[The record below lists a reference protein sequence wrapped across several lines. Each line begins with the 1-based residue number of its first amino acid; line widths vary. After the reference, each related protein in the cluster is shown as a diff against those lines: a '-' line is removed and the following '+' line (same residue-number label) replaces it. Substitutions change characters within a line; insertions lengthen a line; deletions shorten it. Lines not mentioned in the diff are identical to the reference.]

1 MKVNICMVARVA
13 LLLFLFAN
21 TGAGAQEKPADKT
34 NVPATNSGAKAAA
47 SSGSKSSVI
56 TASMTPLELARAA
69 FTAQGG
75 EKFRNLK
82 NMMMIGTVD
91 LYSPNST
98 QSLSGKF
105 GMIVA
110 GEKVRQ
116 DVQSAIVSFQL
127 IYDGVQNYSSF
138 RGMNIPPPSK
148 FGLPVLTKFDQPGYT
163 VTALPDKKKERAFRI
178 TDAEGNAT
186 NYFVEVT
193 RGRVIRYEI
202 PYNGLTVSVEHKT
215 LKEFGGV
222 LVPTSFVQKLAAPQ
236 GDFYAEFKV
245 KEVKLDQ
252 ELPADTFKIPGH

>member
-1 MKVNICMVARVA
+1 MKFVAARLALAFLLSANIS
-13 LLLFLFAN
+13 AN
-21 TGAGAQEKPADKT
+21 AQEKSADKT
-34 NVPATNSGAKAAA
+34 NTGAANSGAKAPATSA
-47 SSGSKSSVI
+47 GGSKTSVI
-56 TASMTPLELARAA
+56 NASMSPLELARAA
-69 FTAQGG
+69 YMAQGG

-82 NMMMIGTVD
+82 NMMMLGSVD

-116 DVQSAIVSFQL
+116 DVQSPIVSFQL

-148 FGLPVLTKFDQPGYT
+148 YGLPVLLKFDQPGYA
-163 VTALPDKKKERAFRI
+163 VTPLPDKKKERAFRI
-178 TDAEGNAT
+178 TDADGNAT
-186 NYFVEVT
+186 DYYVELT
-193 RGRVIRYEI
+193 TGRVIRYEI
-202 PYNGLTVSVEHKT
+202 PYKGMTVSVEHKT

-222 LVPTSFVQKLAAPQ
+222 LVPTSFVQKLASPQ

-252 ELPADTFKIPGH
+252 ELPADTFKIPGQ

>member
-1 MKVNICMVARVA
+1 MKFVAARLALAFLLSANIS
-13 LLLFLFAN
+13 AN
-21 TGAGAQEKPADKT
+21 AQEKSADKPNT
-34 NVPATNSGAKAAA
+34 GATNSGAKVPAT
-47 SSGSKSSVI
+47 SPGGSKASVLN
-56 TASMTPLELARAA
+56 ASMSPLELARAA
-69 FTAQGG
+69 YMAQGG

-82 NMMMIGTVD
+82 NMMMLGSVD

-148 FGLPVLTKFDQPGYT
+148 YGLPVLLKFDQPGYT
-163 VTALPDKKKERAFRI
+163 VTPLPDKKKERAFRI
-178 TDAEGNAT
+178 TDADGNAT
-186 NYFVEVT
+186 DYYVELT
-193 RGRVIRYEI
+193 TGRVIRYEI
-202 PYNGLTVSVEHKT
+202 PYKGMTVSVEHKT

-222 LVPTSFVQKLAAPQ
+222 LVPTSFVQKLASPQ

-252 ELPADTFKIPGH
+252 ELPVDTFKIPGQ